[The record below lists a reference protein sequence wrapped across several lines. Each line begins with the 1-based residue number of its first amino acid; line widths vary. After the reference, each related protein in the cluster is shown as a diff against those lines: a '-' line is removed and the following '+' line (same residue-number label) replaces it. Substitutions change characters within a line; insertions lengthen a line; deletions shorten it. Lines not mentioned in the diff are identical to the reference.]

1 MFNICIYVFCV
12 FIFILNMILTNRARK
27 KIQQYNVKP
36 EDILTVIE
44 SGEEI
49 IQPERDTV
57 PNGSGGQRLL
67 TYKEKHNTTIL
78 KRIEGLH
85 VRFKPNEILVID
97 VYMSYRS
104 QRRNHDVVLETS
116 AVEASA
122 LAQ

>member
-1 MFNICIYVFCV
+1 
-12 FIFILNMILTNRARK
+12 MILTNRARK
-27 KIQQYNVKP
+27 KIKQYNLQP

-44 SGEEI
+44 SGEEVVETKR
-49 IQPERDTV
+49 QTV
-57 PNGSGGQRLL
+57 SNGSGGQRLL
-67 TYKEKHNTTIL
+67 TQREKHPQTVL
-78 KRIEGLH
+78 KRVEGLH
-85 VRFKPNEILVID
+85 VRFKPDDILVID

>member
-1 MFNICIYVFCV
+1 
-12 FIFILNMILTNRARK
+12 MILTNRARK
-27 KIQQYNVKP
+27 KIQQYNVTP
-36 EDILTVIE
+36 EDILAVIE

-49 IQPERDTV
+49 IQSERDTV

-67 TYKEKHNTTIL
+67 TYKEKLNTTIL

>member
-1 MFNICIYVFCV
+1 MFCV

-27 KIQQYNVKP
+27 KIQQYNLNP

-57 PNGSGGQRLL
+57 PNGSGGERLL

-85 VRFKPNEILVID
+85 VRYKPENILVID
-97 VYMSYRS
+97 VYTSYKS
-104 QRRNHDVVLETS
+104 QRLNHDVVLETS
-116 AVEASA
+116 DVEASA
-122 LAQ
+122 EAQ